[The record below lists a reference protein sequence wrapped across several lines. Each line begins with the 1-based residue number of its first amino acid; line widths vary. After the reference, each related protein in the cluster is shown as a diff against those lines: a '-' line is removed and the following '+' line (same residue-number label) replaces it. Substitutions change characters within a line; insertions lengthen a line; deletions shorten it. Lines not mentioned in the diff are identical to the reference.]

1 MVSQFAWQTLLRNH
15 PRNCNICTGFYLS
28 NDFKKHSQG
37 LVNIGNRQ
45 HLSSNVRLCRNLKF
59 TLPMV
64 TFVMRDKQNLL
75 KNHTTPK
82 NSICTMCKRN
92 FTLFKTK
99 TVPGMSKLW
108 SHSIYDSWIQLLT
121 LGRIRVPYFEQW
133 IIT

>member
-1 MVSQFAWQTLLRNH
+1 LVSKLAWHTLLRNH
-15 PRNCNICTGFYLS
+15 PRNCNICTGFFLS

-92 FTLFKTK
+92 LLRYSKPKPFLECPNSEVIQFT
-99 TVPGMSKLW
+99 
-108 SHSIYDSWIQLLT
+108 I
-121 LGRIRVPYFEQW
+121 LGSNCLPWAALECPILNSGL
-133 IIT
+133 